1 MILDDAEFNHSP
13 WAVSGLQGHHVVAFQ
28 KVEEAN
34 EWVFQQRPGDIDVCL
49 LDYSIPARALTFA
62 IHLWAYGVR
71 VVICPD
77 SFHHRGQSTSL
88 IKKMN
93 GTSSKE
99 LSLPGIVI
107 LEEATFCVPEFRFVL
122 DHPSKSTGMIRQV
135 QRCQIGRGDGSRD
148 GYQVM
153 AMDDDSKTEILR
165 TVPIEETRPIK
176 DWGRVL
182 GSWRQLGVEAC
193 RECA

>member
-13 WAVSGLQGHHVVAFQ
+13 WAVSGLEAHNVTAFL

-34 EWVFQQRPGDIDVCL
+34 AWVFQQRPGDIDVCL

-62 IHLWAYGVR
+62 IHLWAFGVR
-71 VVICPD
+71 VVSCPD
-77 SFHHRGQSTSL
+77 MSCHENRGASF
-88 IKKMN
+88 IKKTN
-93 GTSSKE
+93 WTSSTQ
-99 LSLPGIVI
+99 LNLPGIAI
-107 LEEATFCVPEFRFVL
+107 LEEADFGIPDLRFVL
-122 DHPSKSTGMIRQV
+122 DHPSKRSGVIRRV
-135 QRCQIGRGDGSRD
+135 QKCRIGRGDNSRE

-153 AMDDDSKTEILR
+153 AEEDVGKTEVLR
-165 TVPIEETRPIK
+165 IVPTEETRPIK

-182 GSWRQLGVEAC
+182 DGWRQLGADPC